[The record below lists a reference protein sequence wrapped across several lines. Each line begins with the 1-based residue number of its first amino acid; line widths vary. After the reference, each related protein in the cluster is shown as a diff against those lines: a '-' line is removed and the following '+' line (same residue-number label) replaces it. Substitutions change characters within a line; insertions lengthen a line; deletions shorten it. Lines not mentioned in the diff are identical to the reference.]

1 MKKQSFLILL
11 GLIFTLFSGF
21 RPTNT
26 SRLKVEVSG
35 LDSRSSTQVWV
46 SVFSQDAFLETPLES
61 KSTSGKAGKVYVEFD
76 LPPGEYAISTY
87 HDTNNNDK
95 LDRHFYGKPKEPY
108 GFSNNITPRFG
119 PPKYDACKFE
129 LGSSAKTISIT
140 LID

>member
-1 MKKQSFLILL
+1 MKKQLYLILL
-11 GLIFTLFSGF
+11 GLVFTIVSGF
-21 RPTNT
+21 IPTNK

-35 LDSRSSTQVWV
+35 LESSISTNVWV

-61 KSTSGKAGKVYVEFD
+61 KSTTSKEGKVYVEFD

-108 GFSNNITPRFG
+108 GFSNNVTPRFG

-129 LGSSAKTISIT
+129 LGTSAKTISIT